1 MERGDQGLAETEGS
15 HSTGN
20 LLFRLSYHQS
30 ALGGFSCPELELELL
45 GLKQK
50 LMNLTTLLI
59 DKNRT
64 WTEQVGGWRT
74 RGEGTSRAM
83 KEVVKE
89 FVLTDP
95 ATVVVERLRWAWPAG
110 REEREGRARTCWP
123 RSTSRL
129 TCWKLLARIM
139 E

>member
-1 MERGDQGLAETEGS
+1 MA
-15 HSTGN
+15 
-20 LLFRLSYHQS
+20 
-30 ALGGFSCPELELELL
+30 
-45 GLKQK
+45 
-50 LMNLTTLLI
+50 
-59 DKNRT
+59 
-64 WTEQVGGWRT
+64 W
-74 RGEGTSRAM
+74 RGERRVPSPVM
-83 KEVVKE
+83 KEVGKVFLLE
-89 FVLTDP
+89 EP